1 MNETLSIT
9 VTGQVQGV
17 YFRQSTMDQ
26 AAALDINGTV
36 RNNDDGSVKIVA
48 SGKHENLQ
56 KLIDWCCQGPPK
68 AEVQNVHVEK
78 VPFIA
83 FDGFRIV
90 RE

>member
-17 YFRQSTMDQ
+17 YFRQSTKEQ
-26 AAALDINGTV
+26 ASALDINGTV
-36 RNNDDGSVKIVA
+36 KNSDDGSVKIIA

-56 KLIDWCCQGPPK
+56 KLIDWCCQGPPS
-68 AEVQNVHVEK
+68 AAVANVHVEK
-78 VPFIA
+78 VPFVE
-83 FDGFRIV
+83 FQGFRIV